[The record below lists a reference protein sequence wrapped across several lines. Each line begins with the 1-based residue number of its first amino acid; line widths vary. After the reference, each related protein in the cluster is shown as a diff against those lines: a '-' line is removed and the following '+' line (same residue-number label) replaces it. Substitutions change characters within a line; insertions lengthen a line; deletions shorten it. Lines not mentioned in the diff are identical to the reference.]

1 MCCHLAL
8 HRFSSSD
15 TLPSARGSWAPPIIQ
30 LVDGHFSPDGTSFCV
45 SDVAGQFSVYALG
58 PPTPLL
64 LSAPY
69 DQFFIKD
76 YEPTVQDHQTVWD
89 SADQEVGAAPGVPVL
104 PGQQLLCDHQFQPYD
119 DGFQEAYKSGRVYD
133 FVKAGGG
140 GMCLRGSSMTL
151 PPSLIVWP
159 PTITAAAWK
168 ALEDRAALAARRS
181 SNVPSEEHVRDVAER
196 HALLEHSRLLAA
208 LSIGMTLREEE
219 QHTAQLAASRQQQQQ
234 QTQEQQQTH
243 EQNAPSAM
251 PVDDQQLVLWDDAA
265 GDADDH
271 EFGELGDSDYSAQ
284 ESLTDETDWDD
295 GDNSSESDASEGQ
308 RQRRSERQRQRQRR
322 QAAAAVA
329 GDRPLRSRLRG
340 RHTAEDGVRH
350 RSDMQSGSEQDTP
363 ARLTR

>member
-1 MCCHLAL
+1 MLDAVHRHHSTQWSLFGMSSSTEAACVVQDLCCHRL
-8 HRFSSSD
+8 
-15 TLPSARGSWAPPIIQ
+15 
-30 LVDGHFSPDGTSFCV
+30 C
-45 SDVAGQFSVYALG
+45 VAGTIPLCHSAGHLSSVCTELVAHIV
-58 PPTPLL
+58 LL
-64 LSAPY
+64 
-69 DQFFIKD
+69 Q
-76 YEPTVQDHQTVWD
+76 
-89 SADQEVGAAPGVPVL
+89 
-104 PGQQLLCDHQFQPYD
+104 
-119 DGFQEAYKSGRVYD
+119 
-133 FVKAGGG
+133 
-140 GMCLRGSSMTL
+140 
-151 PPSLIVWP
+151 
-159 PTITAAAWK
+159 
-168 ALEDRAALAARRS
+168 
-181 SNVPSEEHVRDVAER
+181 DVAER

-350 RSDMQSGSEQDTP
+350 RSDM
-363 ARLTR
+363 